1 MNRQLSVLRRW
12 AWLLVASVALAG
24 GAAFMV
30 SRTIPPTYEA
40 QAKLGVGQFLILQN
54 PDPNQITIAQQL
66 VRFYVDKADRS
77 LFQAV
82 AEKLPGSDPGELQA
96 RVQVAASTDSAQI
109 LISAQDGDATRA
121 AVIANAVGDA
131 LIAVAPPVGSKTAYD
146 KIIDD
151 QIAAITGQI
160 GKAESEQQ
168 ALEALPS
175 PKPLKRARLDTVT
188 QQLGALRATLATLL
202 LSSKPPTNSVAF
214 DQQALPPSAPSSP
227 RILLNTALAGLI
239 GLLVAAAIA
248 FVVEHLDDTLKTA
261 SDVDAIV
268 GASTLGLIAKLPG
281 KRSRSEIYRLV
292 TLVYPRSSAAESYRT
307 LRANIAFASVDS
319 EMKTVLVTSPS
330 QGEGKTTTAA
340 NLSVAFAQA
349 GKRSVLVDADLR
361 KPGVHRIF
369 NLTNRRGLTSL
380 LLAPD
385 VSPASVGQETDQ
397 EGLQIITSGPLPPNP
412 AELLS
417 SDRIPRDPQAA
428 WRGVR
433 RDRAR

>member
-82 AEKLPGSDPGELQA
+82 AEKLPGSDPAELQA

-109 LISAQDGDATRA
+109 LISAQDGDPTRA

-168 ALEALPS
+168 TLEALSS
-175 PKPLKRARLDTVT
+175 PKPFSEPGSRPLP
-188 QQLGALRATLATLL
+188 
-202 LSSKPPTNSVAF
+202 SSW
-214 DQQALPPSAPSSP
+214 APSEQPWRRSCCRQSP
-227 RILLNTALAGLI
+227 RPTRW
-239 GLLVAAAIA
+239 
-248 FVVEHLDDTLKTA
+248 H
-261 SDVDAIV
+261 S
-268 GASTLGLIAKLPG
+268 
-281 KRSRSEIYRLV
+281 
-292 TLVYPRSSAAESYRT
+292 
-307 LRANIAFASVDS
+307 
-319 EMKTVLVTSPS
+319 
-330 QGEGKTTTAA
+330 
-340 NLSVAFAQA
+340 
-349 GKRSVLVDADLR
+349 
-361 KPGVHRIF
+361 
-369 NLTNRRGLTSL
+369 TNRHCLHRRL
-380 LLAPD
+380 PHR
-385 VSPASVGQETDQ
+385 AS
-397 EGLQIITSGPLPPNP
+397 S
-412 AELLS
+412 
-417 SDRIPRDPQAA
+417 
-428 WRGVR
+428 
-433 RDRAR
+433 